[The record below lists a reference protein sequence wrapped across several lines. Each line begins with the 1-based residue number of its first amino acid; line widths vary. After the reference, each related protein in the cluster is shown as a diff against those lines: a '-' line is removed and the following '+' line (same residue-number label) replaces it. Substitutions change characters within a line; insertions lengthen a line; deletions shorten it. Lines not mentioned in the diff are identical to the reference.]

1 MQLTCRHPDRESP
14 KLMCGY
20 PLPCP
25 YHTAQ
30 IDLTREPPTVV
41 IPVTSQA
48 AWATRDKLAKI
59 GTVLTANTTLKPTG
73 KRQGNLKRKPR
84 AA

>member
-1 MQLTCRHPDRESP
+1 MQLTCKHPDRNCP

-30 IDLTREPPTVV
+30 IDLTKNPPTIN
-41 IPVTSQA
+41 IPITG
-48 AWATRDKLAKI
+48 RDSME
-59 GTVLTANTTLKPTG
+59 
-73 KRQGNLKRKPR
+73 RQSK
-84 AA
+84 AV